1 MRLLNM
7 VCCWLIIGLLVALA
21 VAAVPDPNAADMD
34 STPRPDH
41 ATNPDWQGR
50 SVVDGAIPDAIR
62 PSQVTG
68 EER

>member
-50 SVVDGAIPDAIR
+50 SVVDGGKSWCLK